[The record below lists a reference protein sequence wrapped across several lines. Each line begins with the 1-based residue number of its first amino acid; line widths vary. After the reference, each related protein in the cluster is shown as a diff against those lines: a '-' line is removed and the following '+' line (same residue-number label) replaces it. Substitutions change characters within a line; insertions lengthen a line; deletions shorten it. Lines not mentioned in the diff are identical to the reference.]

1 MSEFAKLAQDF
12 VEATSLLVGQ
22 RTINIMDQKGIIIA
36 STEKHRIGDFHQG
49 ASEVL
54 ATGKP
59 VRIKKEDLPRYP
71 GTKEGYNM
79 PIFLNDEIIGVVGI
93 FGCEEEVQSIANLLR
108 VYVTQSFSQ
117 FQMTQKQNLEA
128 ELRNQLLRL
137 LLFGG
142 KSQKEMI
149 TKLCGMLDL
158 RLKFPVRI
166 ILLYERAAERNMKH
180 LLDYHQFIQN
190 LIWKNVLDRRCDVF
204 GIQNADYVIL
214 LGGSGELL
222 ETRKRLDKLLQEI
235 EREAVWDAAVSSPCR
250 NMEEVSE
257 GMKEVSVLRNRRGGM
272 IQNLEEH
279 TCRMQYLM
287 GRFTVQDGARTV
299 VRMLRRLED
308 QQHIVGQI
316 LLFAEPPGQLQ
327 ENGHVAVMAAGMH
340 HPRVGRG
347 VGHLVLFLD
356 GQGIRIRPEGNG
368 ILLSEIKKSAQ
379 GAVHGRKHLAVQVFQ
394 SGTQIFHGLGQVPVQ
409 FRDPVQRPAVIGQ
422 LHILSPP

>member
-49 ASEVL
+49 AAEVL
-54 ATGKP
+54 ETGKP
-59 VRIKKEDLPRYP
+59 VLIKIEDLPRYP

-142 KSQKEMI
+142 ESQKEMI
-149 TKLCGMLDL
+149 AKLCGMLNL
-158 RLKFPVRI
+158 QLEYPIRI
-166 ILLYERAAERNMKH
+166 VLLYERARERNMKH
-180 LLDYHQFIQN
+180 LLDYSQLIQN
-190 LIWKNVLDRRCDVF
+190 LIWKNVLDRRRDVF

-214 LGGSGELL
+214 LGGGESP
-222 ETRKRLDKLLQEI
+222 EMQKRLDKLLHEI
-235 EREAVWDAAVSSPCR
+235 EAEDVLNAAVSSPCR
-250 NMEEVSE
+250 NLEEISA
-257 GMKEVSVLRNRRGGM
+257 GMREVSVLRNRKGGT

-279 TCRMQYLM
+279 SCRMQYLLGSM
-287 GRFTVQDGARTV
+287 TVQEGARTAA
-299 VRMLRRLED
+299 RMLRRLKE
-308 QQHIVGQI
+308 QHGENQAEQ
-316 LLFAEPPGQLQ
+316 LLRTARVYYECGGSVARAAEQLNLHKNTLLYRMKQ
-327 ENGHVAVMAAGMH
+327 LYQTFEMEQDSAFVREFFIRMLLEYRNMPESGKSPDGM
-340 HPRVGRG
+340 
-347 VGHLVLFLD
+347 
-356 GQGIRIRPEGNG
+356 E
-368 ILLSEIKKSAQ
+368 
-379 GAVHGRKHLAVQVFQ
+379 
-394 SGTQIFHGLGQVPVQ
+394 
-409 FRDPVQRPAVIGQ
+409 
-422 LHILSPP
+422 

>member
-117 FQMTQKQNLEA
+117 LQMTQKQNLEA

-158 RLKFPVRI
+158 QLKFPVRI

-190 LIWKNVLDRRCDVF
+190 LIWKNVLDRRRDVF

-214 LGGSGELL
+214 LGESGELL

-308 QQHIVGQI
+308 QHGEKQAEQ
-316 LLFAEPPGQLQ
+316 LLQTAQVYYEYGGSVAKAAEKLNLHKNTLLYRMKQLYQ
-327 ENGHVAVMAAGMH
+327 TLELEQDTVFV
-340 HPRVGRG
+340 RE
-347 VGHLVLFLD
+347 FF
-356 GQGIRIRPEGNG
+356 IRMLLEYRNMPESG
-368 ILLSEIKKSAQ
+368 KSPN
-379 GAVHGRKHLAVQVFQ
+379 
-394 SGTQIFHGLGQVPVQ
+394 SME
-409 FRDPVQRPAVIGQ
+409 
-422 LHILSPP
+422 

>member
-117 FQMTQKQNLEA
+117 LQMTQKQNLEA

-149 TKLCGMLDL
+149 TKLCGMLNL
-158 RLKFPVRI
+158 QLEFPLRI

-180 LLDYHQFIQN
+180 LLDYPQFIQN
-190 LIWKNVLDRRCDVF
+190 LIWKNVLDRRRDVF

-214 LGGSGELL
+214 LGGGESP
-222 ETRKRLDKLLQEI
+222 EMQKSLDKLLHEI
-235 EREAVWDAAVSSPCR
+235 EAEDVWNAAVSSPCR
-250 NMEEVSE
+250 NLEEISA
-257 GMKEVSVLRNRRGGM
+257 GMREVSVLRNRKGGT

-279 TCRMQYLM
+279 SCRMQYLLGSM
-287 GRFTVQDGARTV
+287 TVQEGARTAA
-299 VRMLRRLED
+299 RMLRRLKE
-308 QQHIVGQI
+308 QHGENQAEQ
-316 LLFAEPPGQLQ
+316 LLRTARVYYECGGSVARAAEQLNLHKNTLLYRMKQ
-327 ENGHVAVMAAGMH
+327 LYQTFEMEQDSAFVREFFIRMLLEYRNMPESGKSPDGM
-340 HPRVGRG
+340 
-347 VGHLVLFLD
+347 
-356 GQGIRIRPEGNG
+356 E
-368 ILLSEIKKSAQ
+368 
-379 GAVHGRKHLAVQVFQ
+379 
-394 SGTQIFHGLGQVPVQ
+394 
-409 FRDPVQRPAVIGQ
+409 
-422 LHILSPP
+422 

>member
-49 ASEVL
+49 AAEVL
-54 ATGKP
+54 ETGKP
-59 VRIKKEDLPRYP
+59 VLIKIEDLPRYP

-142 KSQKEMI
+142 ESQKEMI
-149 TKLCGMLDL
+149 AKLCGMLNL
-158 RLKFPVRI
+158 QLEYPIRI
-166 ILLYERAAERNMKH
+166 VLLYERARERNMKH
-180 LLDYHQFIQN
+180 LLDYSQLIQN
-190 LIWKNVLDRRCDVF
+190 LIWKNVLDRRRDVF

-214 LGGSGELL
+214 LGGGESP
-222 ETRKRLDKLLQEI
+222 EMQKRLDKLLHEI
-235 EREAVWDAAVSSPCR
+235 EAEDVWNAAVSSPCR
-250 NMEEVSE
+250 NLEEISA
-257 GMKEVSVLRNRRGGM
+257 GMREVSVLRNRKGGT

-279 TCRMQYLM
+279 SCRMQYLLGSM
-287 GRFTVQDGARTV
+287 TVQEGARTAA
-299 VRMLRRLED
+299 RMLRRLKE
-308 QQHIVGQI
+308 QHGENQAEQ
-316 LLFAEPPGQLQ
+316 LLRTARVYYECGGSVARAAEQLNLHKNTLLYRMKQLYQTFEMEQDSAFVREFFIRMLLEYRMFLESEKDPG
-327 ENGHVAVMAAGMH
+327 
-340 HPRVGRG
+340 
-347 VGHLVLFLD
+347 
-356 GQGIRIRPEGNG
+356 I
-368 ILLSEIKKSAQ
+368 
-379 GAVHGRKHLAVQVFQ
+379 
-394 SGTQIFHGLGQVPVQ
+394 
-409 FRDPVQRPAVIGQ
+409 
-422 LHILSPP
+422 

>member
-117 FQMTQKQNLEA
+117 LQMTQKQNLEA

-158 RLKFPVRI
+158 QLKFPVRI

-190 LIWKNVLDRRCDVF
+190 LIWKNVLDRRRDVF

-235 EREAVWDAAVSSPCR
+235 EREAVWDAAVSSLCR

-299 VRMLRRLED
+299 VGMLRRLED
-308 QQHIVGQI
+308 QHGEKQSEQ
-316 LLFAEPPGQLQ
+316 LLQTAQVYYEYGGSVAKAAEKLNLHKNTLLYRMKQLYQ
-327 ENGHVAVMAAGMH
+327 TLELEQDTVFV
-340 HPRVGRG
+340 RE
-347 VGHLVLFLD
+347 FF
-356 GQGIRIRPEGNG
+356 IRMLLEYRNMPE
-368 ILLSEIKKSAQ
+368 SSKSPN
-379 GAVHGRKHLAVQVFQ
+379 
-394 SGTQIFHGLGQVPVQ
+394 SME
-409 FRDPVQRPAVIGQ
+409 
-422 LHILSPP
+422 

>member
-36 STEKHRIGDFHQG
+36 STEKYRIGDFHQG

-59 VRIKKEDLPRYP
+59 VRIQKEDLPRYP

-117 FQMTQKQNLEA
+117 LQMTQKQNLEA

-149 TKLCGMLDL
+149 TKLCGMLNL
-158 RLKFPVRI
+158 QLEFSVRI
-166 ILLYERAAERNMKH
+166 VLLYERAAERNMKH
-180 LLDYHQFIQN
+180 LLDYSQFIQN
-190 LIWKNVLDRRCDVF
+190 LIWKNVLDRRRDVF

-214 LGGSGELL
+214 LGGGESP
-222 ETRKRLDKLLQEI
+222 EMQKRLDKLLHEI
-235 EREAVWDAAVSSPCR
+235 EAEDVWNAAVSSPCR
-250 NMEEVSE
+250 NLEEILA
-257 GMKEVSVLRNRRGGM
+257 GMRELSVLKNRKGGV

-279 TCRMQYLM
+279 SCRMQYLM
-287 GRFTVQDGARTV
+287 GRFTVQDGARTA

-308 QQHIVGQI
+308 QHGEKQAEQ
-316 LLFAEPPGQLQ
+316 LLQTAQVYYEYGGSVAKAAEKLNLHKNTLLYRMKQLYQ
-327 ENGHVAVMAAGMH
+327 TLELEQDTVFV
-340 HPRVGRG
+340 RE
-347 VGHLVLFLD
+347 FF
-356 GQGIRIRPEGNG
+356 IRMLLEYRNMPEDSKSPEGM
-368 ILLSEIKKSAQ
+368 E
-379 GAVHGRKHLAVQVFQ
+379 
-394 SGTQIFHGLGQVPVQ
+394 
-409 FRDPVQRPAVIGQ
+409 
-422 LHILSPP
+422 

>member
-117 FQMTQKQNLEA
+117 LQMTQKQNLEA

-149 TKLCGMLDL
+149 IKLCGMLDL
-158 RLKFPVRI
+158 QLEFPVRI

-190 LIWKNVLDRRCDVF
+190 LIWKNVLDRRRDVF

-235 EREAVWDAAVSSPCR
+235 EREAVWNAAVSSPCR

-308 QQHIVGQI
+308 QHGEKQAEQ
-316 LLFAEPPGQLQ
+316 LLQTAQVYYEYGGSVAKAAEKLNLHKNTLLYRMKQLYQ
-327 ENGHVAVMAAGMH
+327 TLELEQDTVFV
-340 HPRVGRG
+340 RE
-347 VGHLVLFLD
+347 FF
-356 GQGIRIRPEGNG
+356 IRMLLEYRNMPESG
-368 ILLSEIKKSAQ
+368 KSPN
-379 GAVHGRKHLAVQVFQ
+379 
-394 SGTQIFHGLGQVPVQ
+394 SME
-409 FRDPVQRPAVIGQ
+409 
-422 LHILSPP
+422 

>member
-108 VYVTQSFSQ
+108 VYVTQSFSKL
-117 FQMTQKQNLEA
+117 QMTQKQNLEA

-158 RLKFPVRI
+158 QLKFPVRI

-235 EREAVWDAAVSSPCR
+235 EREAVWNAAVSSPCR

-308 QQHIVGQI
+308 QHGEKQAEQ
-316 LLFAEPPGQLQ
+316 LLQTAQVYYEYGGSVAKAAEKLNLHKNTLLYRMKQLYQ
-327 ENGHVAVMAAGMH
+327 TLELEQDTVFV
-340 HPRVGRG
+340 RE
-347 VGHLVLFLD
+347 FF
-356 GQGIRIRPEGNG
+356 IRMLLEYRNMPESG
-368 ILLSEIKKSAQ
+368 KSPN
-379 GAVHGRKHLAVQVFQ
+379 
-394 SGTQIFHGLGQVPVQ
+394 SME
-409 FRDPVQRPAVIGQ
+409 
-422 LHILSPP
+422 

>member
-49 ASEVL
+49 AAEVL
-54 ATGKP
+54 ETGKP
-59 VRIKKEDLPRYP
+59 VLIKIEDLPRYP

-142 KSQKEMI
+142 ESQKEMI
-149 TKLCGMLDL
+149 AKLCGMLNL
-158 RLKFPVRI
+158 QLEYPIRI
-166 ILLYERAAERNMKH
+166 VLLYERARERNMKH
-180 LLDYHQFIQN
+180 LLDYSQLSQN
-190 LIWKNVLDRRCDVF
+190 LIWKNVLDRRRDVF

-214 LGGSGELL
+214 LGGGESP
-222 ETRKRLDKLLQEI
+222 EMQKRLDKLLHEI
-235 EREAVWDAAVSSPCR
+235 EAEDVWNAAVSSPCR
-250 NMEEVSE
+250 NLEEISA
-257 GMKEVSVLRNRRGGM
+257 GMREVSVLRNRKGGT

-279 TCRMQYLM
+279 SCRMQYLLGSM
-287 GRFTVQDGARTV
+287 TVQEGARTAA
-299 VRMLRRLED
+299 RMLRRLKE
-308 QQHIVGQI
+308 QHGENQAEQ
-316 LLFAEPPGQLQ
+316 LLRTARVYYECGGSVARAAEQLNLHKNTLLYRMKQ
-327 ENGHVAVMAAGMH
+327 LYQTFEMEQDSAFVREFFIRMLLEYRNMPESGKSPDGM
-340 HPRVGRG
+340 
-347 VGHLVLFLD
+347 
-356 GQGIRIRPEGNG
+356 E
-368 ILLSEIKKSAQ
+368 
-379 GAVHGRKHLAVQVFQ
+379 
-394 SGTQIFHGLGQVPVQ
+394 
-409 FRDPVQRPAVIGQ
+409 
-422 LHILSPP
+422 

>member
-49 ASEVL
+49 AAEVL
-54 ATGKP
+54 EIGKP
-59 VRIKKEDLPRYP
+59 VLIKIEDLPRYP

-142 KSQKEMI
+142 ESQKEMI
-149 TKLCGMLDL
+149 AKLCGMLNL
-158 RLKFPVRI
+158 QLEYPIRI
-166 ILLYERAAERNMKH
+166 VLLYERARERNMKH
-180 LLDYHQFIQN
+180 LLDYSQLIQN
-190 LIWKNVLDRRCDVF
+190 LIWKNVLDRRRDVF

-214 LGGSGELL
+214 LGGGESP
-222 ETRKRLDKLLQEI
+222 EMQKRLDKLLHEI
-235 EREAVWDAAVSSPCR
+235 EAEDVWNAAVSSPCR
-250 NMEEVSE
+250 NLEEISA
-257 GMKEVSVLRNRRGGM
+257 GMREVSVLRNRKGGT

-279 TCRMQYLM
+279 SCRMQYLLGSM
-287 GRFTVQDGARTV
+287 TVQEGARIAA
-299 VRMLRRLED
+299 RMLRRLKE
-308 QQHIVGQI
+308 QHGENQAEQ
-316 LLFAEPPGQLQ
+316 LLRTARVYYECGGSVARAAEQLNLHKNTLLYRMKQ
-327 ENGHVAVMAAGMH
+327 LYQTFEMEQDSAFVREFFIRMLLEYRNMPESGKS
-340 HPRVGRG
+340 P
-347 VGHLVLFLD
+347 D
-356 GQGIRIRPEGNG
+356 GIE
-368 ILLSEIKKSAQ
+368 
-379 GAVHGRKHLAVQVFQ
+379 
-394 SGTQIFHGLGQVPVQ
+394 
-409 FRDPVQRPAVIGQ
+409 
-422 LHILSPP
+422 

>member
-49 ASEVL
+49 AAEVL
-54 ATGKP
+54 ETGKP
-59 VRIKKEDLPRYP
+59 VLIKIEDLPRYP

-142 KSQKEMI
+142 ESQKEMI
-149 TKLCGMLDL
+149 AKLCGMLNL
-158 RLKFPVRI
+158 QLEYPVRI
-166 ILLYERAAERNMKH
+166 VLLYERARERNMKH
-180 LLDYHQFIQN
+180 LLDYSQLIQN
-190 LIWKNVLDRRCDVF
+190 LIWKNVLDRRRDVF

-214 LGGSGELL
+214 LGGGESP
-222 ETRKRLDKLLQEI
+222 EMQKRLDKLLHEI
-235 EREAVWDAAVSSPCR
+235 EAEDVWNAAVSSPCR
-250 NMEEVSE
+250 NLEEISA
-257 GMKEVSVLRNRRGGM
+257 GMREVFVLRNRKGGT

-279 TCRMQYLM
+279 SCRMQYLLGSM
-287 GRFTVQDGARTV
+287 TVQEGARTAA
-299 VRMLRRLED
+299 RMLRRLKE
-308 QQHIVGQI
+308 QHGENQAEQ
-316 LLFAEPPGQLQ
+316 LLRTARVYYECGGSVARAAEQLNLHKNTLLYRMKQ
-327 ENGHVAVMAAGMH
+327 LYQTFEMEQDSAFVREFFIRMLLEYRNMPESGKSPDGM
-340 HPRVGRG
+340 
-347 VGHLVLFLD
+347 
-356 GQGIRIRPEGNG
+356 E
-368 ILLSEIKKSAQ
+368 
-379 GAVHGRKHLAVQVFQ
+379 
-394 SGTQIFHGLGQVPVQ
+394 
-409 FRDPVQRPAVIGQ
+409 
-422 LHILSPP
+422 

>member
-117 FQMTQKQNLEA
+117 LQMTQKQNLEA

-158 RLKFPVRI
+158 QLEFPVWI

-190 LIWKNVLDRRCDVF
+190 LIWKNVLDRRRDVF

-235 EREAVWDAAVSSPCR
+235 EREAVWNAAVSSPCR

-287 GRFTVQDGARTV
+287 GRFTVHDGARTV

-308 QQHIVGQI
+308 QHGEKQAEQ
-316 LLFAEPPGQLQ
+316 LLQTAQVYYEYGGSVAKAAEKLNLHKNTLLYRMKQLYQ
-327 ENGHVAVMAAGMH
+327 TLELEQDTVFV
-340 HPRVGRG
+340 RE
-347 VGHLVLFLD
+347 FF
-356 GQGIRIRPEGNG
+356 IRMLLEYRNMPESG
-368 ILLSEIKKSAQ
+368 KSPN
-379 GAVHGRKHLAVQVFQ
+379 
-394 SGTQIFHGLGQVPVQ
+394 SME
-409 FRDPVQRPAVIGQ
+409 
-422 LHILSPP
+422 

>member
-117 FQMTQKQNLEA
+117 LQMTQKQNLEA

-149 TKLCGMLDL
+149 TKLCGMLNL
-158 RLKFPVRI
+158 QLEFPLRI

-180 LLDYHQFIQN
+180 LLDYPQFIQN
-190 LIWKNVLDRRCDVF
+190 LIWKNVLDRRRDVF

-214 LGGSGELL
+214 LGGGESP
-222 ETRKRLDKLLQEI
+222 EMQKSLDKLLHEI
-235 EREAVWDAAVSSPCR
+235 EAEDVWNAAVSSPCR
-250 NMEEVSE
+250 NLEEISA
-257 GMKEVSVLRNRRGGM
+257 GMREVSVLRNRKGGT

-279 TCRMQYLM
+279 SCRMQYLLGSM
-287 GRFTVQDGARTV
+287 TVQEGARTAA
-299 VRMLRRLED
+299 RMLRRLKE
-308 QQHIVGQI
+308 QHGENQAEQ
-316 LLFAEPPGQLQ
+316 LLQTAQVYYEYGGSVAKAAEKLNLHKNTLLYRMKQLYQ
-327 ENGHVAVMAAGMH
+327 TFEMEQDSAFVREFFIRMLLEYRNMPESGKSPDGM
-340 HPRVGRG
+340 
-347 VGHLVLFLD
+347 
-356 GQGIRIRPEGNG
+356 E
-368 ILLSEIKKSAQ
+368 
-379 GAVHGRKHLAVQVFQ
+379 
-394 SGTQIFHGLGQVPVQ
+394 
-409 FRDPVQRPAVIGQ
+409 
-422 LHILSPP
+422 

>member
-49 ASEVL
+49 AAEVL
-54 ATGKP
+54 ETGKP
-59 VRIKKEDLPRYP
+59 VLIKIEDLPRYP

-142 KSQKEMI
+142 ESQKEMI
-149 TKLCGMLDL
+149 AKLCGMLNL
-158 RLKFPVRI
+158 QLEYPIRI
-166 ILLYERAAERNMKH
+166 VLLYERARERNMKH
-180 LLDYHQFIQN
+180 LLDYSQLIQN
-190 LIWKNVLDRRCDVF
+190 LIWKNVLDRRRDVF

-214 LGGSGELL
+214 LGGGESP
-222 ETRKRLDKLLQEI
+222 EMQKRLDKLLHEI
-235 EREAVWDAAVSSPCR
+235 EAEDVWNAAVSSPCR
-250 NMEEVSE
+250 NLEEISA
-257 GMKEVSVLRNRRGGM
+257 GMREVSVLRNRKGGT

-279 TCRMQYLM
+279 SCRMQYLLGSM
-287 GRFTVQDGARTV
+287 PVQEGARTAA
-299 VRMLRRLED
+299 RMLRRLKE
-308 QQHIVGQI
+308 QHGENQAEQ
-316 LLFAEPPGQLQ
+316 LLRTARVYYECGGSVARAAEQLNLHKNTLLYRMKQ
-327 ENGHVAVMAAGMH
+327 LYQTFEMEQDSAFVREFFIRMLLEYRNMPESGKS
-340 HPRVGRG
+340 P
-347 VGHLVLFLD
+347 D
-356 GQGIRIRPEGNG
+356 GIE
-368 ILLSEIKKSAQ
+368 
-379 GAVHGRKHLAVQVFQ
+379 
-394 SGTQIFHGLGQVPVQ
+394 
-409 FRDPVQRPAVIGQ
+409 
-422 LHILSPP
+422 

>member
-49 ASEVL
+49 AAEVL
-54 ATGKP
+54 ETGKP
-59 VRIKKEDLPRYP
+59 VLIKKEDLPRYP

-142 KSQKEMI
+142 ESQKEMI
-149 TKLCGMLDL
+149 AKLCGMLNL
-158 RLKFPVRI
+158 QLEYPIRI
-166 ILLYERAAERNMKH
+166 VLLYERARERNMKH
-180 LLDYHQFIQN
+180 LLDYSQLIQN
-190 LIWKNVLDRRCDVF
+190 LIWKNVLDRRRDVF

-214 LGGSGELL
+214 LGGGESP
-222 ETRKRLDKLLQEI
+222 EMQKRLDKLLHEI
-235 EREAVWDAAVSSPCR
+235 EAEDVWNAAVSSPCR
-250 NMEEVSE
+250 NLEEISA
-257 GMKEVSVLRNRRGGM
+257 GMREVSVLKKQGGGV

-279 TCRMQYLM
+279 SCRMQYLLGSM
-287 GRFTVQDGARTV
+287 TVQEGARTAA
-299 VRMLRRLED
+299 RMLRRLKE
-308 QQHIVGQI
+308 QHGENQAEQ
-316 LLFAEPPGQLQ
+316 LLRTARVYYECGGSVARAAEQLNLHKNTLLYRMKQ
-327 ENGHVAVMAAGMH
+327 LYQTFEMEQDSAFVREFFIRMLLEYRNMPESGKS
-340 HPRVGRG
+340 P
-347 VGHLVLFLD
+347 D
-356 GQGIRIRPEGNG
+356 GIE
-368 ILLSEIKKSAQ
+368 
-379 GAVHGRKHLAVQVFQ
+379 
-394 SGTQIFHGLGQVPVQ
+394 
-409 FRDPVQRPAVIGQ
+409 
-422 LHILSPP
+422 

>member
-108 VYVTQSFSQ
+108 VYVTQTFSQ
-117 FQMTQKQNLEA
+117 LQMTQKQNLEA

-158 RLKFPVRI
+158 QLKFPVRI
-166 ILLYERAAERNMKH
+166 ILLYERAAERKMKH

-235 EREAVWDAAVSSPCR
+235 EREAVWNAAVSSPCR

-299 VRMLRRLED
+299 VGMLRRLED
-308 QQHIVGQI
+308 QHGEKQAEQ
-316 LLFAEPPGQLQ
+316 LLQTAQVYYEYGGSVAKAAEKLNLHKNTLLYRMKQLYQ
-327 ENGHVAVMAAGMH
+327 TLELEQDTVFV
-340 HPRVGRG
+340 RE
-347 VGHLVLFLD
+347 FF
-356 GQGIRIRPEGNG
+356 IRMLLEYRNMPESG
-368 ILLSEIKKSAQ
+368 KSPN
-379 GAVHGRKHLAVQVFQ
+379 
-394 SGTQIFHGLGQVPVQ
+394 SME
-409 FRDPVQRPAVIGQ
+409 
-422 LHILSPP
+422 

>member
-117 FQMTQKQNLEA
+117 LQMTQKQNLEA

-158 RLKFPVRI
+158 QLKFPVRI
-166 ILLYERAAERNMKH
+166 ILL
-180 LLDYHQFIQN
+180 
-190 LIWKNVLDRRCDVF
+190 
-204 GIQNADYVIL
+204 
-214 LGGSGELL
+214 
-222 ETRKRLDKLLQEI
+222 
-235 EREAVWDAAVSSPCR
+235 
-250 NMEEVSE
+250 
-257 GMKEVSVLRNRRGGM
+257 
-272 IQNLEEH
+272 
-279 TCRMQYLM
+279 
-287 GRFTVQDGARTV
+287 
-299 VRMLRRLED
+299 
-308 QQHIVGQI
+308 
-316 LLFAEPPGQLQ
+316 
-327 ENGHVAVMAAGMH
+327 
-340 HPRVGRG
+340 
-347 VGHLVLFLD
+347 
-356 GQGIRIRPEGNG
+356 
-368 ILLSEIKKSAQ
+368 LS
-379 GAVHGRKHLAVQVFQ
+379 
-394 SGTQIFHGLGQVPVQ
+394 
-409 FRDPVQRPAVIGQ
+409 VQRSAI
-422 LHILSPP
+422 

>member
-49 ASEVL
+49 AAEVL
-54 ATGKP
+54 ETGKP
-59 VRIKKEDLPRYP
+59 VLIKIEDLPRYP

-142 KSQKEMI
+142 ESQKEMI
-149 TKLCGMLDL
+149 AKLCGMLNL
-158 RLKFPVRI
+158 QLEHPIRI
-166 ILLYERAAERNMKH
+166 VLLYERARERNMKH
-180 LLDYHQFIQN
+180 LLDYSQLIQN
-190 LIWKNVLDRRCDVF
+190 LIWKNVLDRRRDVF

-214 LGGSGELL
+214 LGGGESP
-222 ETRKRLDKLLQEI
+222 EMQKRLDKLLHEI
-235 EREAVWDAAVSSPCR
+235 EAEDVWNAAVSSPCR
-250 NMEEVSE
+250 NLEEISA
-257 GMKEVSVLRNRRGGM
+257 GMREVSVLRNRKGGT

-279 TCRMQYLM
+279 SCRMQYLLGSM
-287 GRFTVQDGARTV
+287 TVQEGARTAA
-299 VRMLRRLED
+299 RMLRRLKE
-308 QQHIVGQI
+308 QHGENQAEQ
-316 LLFAEPPGQLQ
+316 LLRTARVYYECGGSVARAAEQLNLHKNTLLYRMKQ
-327 ENGHVAVMAAGMH
+327 LYQTFEMEQDSAFVREFFIRMLLEYRNMPESGKSPDGM
-340 HPRVGRG
+340 
-347 VGHLVLFLD
+347 
-356 GQGIRIRPEGNG
+356 E
-368 ILLSEIKKSAQ
+368 
-379 GAVHGRKHLAVQVFQ
+379 
-394 SGTQIFHGLGQVPVQ
+394 
-409 FRDPVQRPAVIGQ
+409 
-422 LHILSPP
+422 

>member
-49 ASEVL
+49 AAEVL
-54 ATGKP
+54 ETGKP
-59 VRIKKEDLPRYP
+59 VLIKIEDLPRYP

-142 KSQKEMI
+142 ESQKEMI
-149 TKLCGMLDL
+149 AKLCGMLNL
-158 RLKFPVRI
+158 QLEYPIRI
-166 ILLYERAAERNMKH
+166 VLLYERARERNMKH
-180 LLDYHQFIQN
+180 LLDYSQLIQN
-190 LIWKNVLDRRCDVF
+190 LIWKNVLYRRRDVF

-214 LGGSGELL
+214 LGGGESP
-222 ETRKRLDKLLQEI
+222 EMQKRLDKLLHKI
-235 EREAVWDAAVSSPCR
+235 EAEDVWNAAVSSPCR
-250 NMEEVSE
+250 NLEEISA
-257 GMKEVSVLRNRRGGM
+257 GMREVSVLRNRKGGT

-279 TCRMQYLM
+279 SCRMQYLLGSM
-287 GRFTVQDGARTV
+287 TVQEGARTAA
-299 VRMLRRLED
+299 RMLRRLKE
-308 QQHIVGQI
+308 QHGENQAEQ
-316 LLFAEPPGQLQ
+316 LLRTARVYYECGGSVARAAEQLNLHKNTLLYRMKQ
-327 ENGHVAVMAAGMH
+327 LYQTFEMEQDSAFVREFFIRMLLEYRNMPESGKSPDGM
-340 HPRVGRG
+340 
-347 VGHLVLFLD
+347 
-356 GQGIRIRPEGNG
+356 E
-368 ILLSEIKKSAQ
+368 
-379 GAVHGRKHLAVQVFQ
+379 
-394 SGTQIFHGLGQVPVQ
+394 
-409 FRDPVQRPAVIGQ
+409 
-422 LHILSPP
+422 

>member
-49 ASEVL
+49 AAEVL
-54 ATGKP
+54 ETGKP
-59 VRIKKEDLPRYP
+59 VLIKIEDLPRYP

-142 KSQKEMI
+142 ESQKEMI
-149 TKLCGMLDL
+149 AKLCGMLNL
-158 RLKFPVRI
+158 QLEYPIRI
-166 ILLYERAAERNMKH
+166 VLLYERARERNMKH
-180 LLDYHQFIQN
+180 LLDYSQLIQN
-190 LIWKNVLDRRCDVF
+190 LIWKNVLDRRRDAF

-214 LGGSGELL
+214 LGGGESP
-222 ETRKRLDKLLQEI
+222 EMQKRLDKLLHEI
-235 EREAVWDAAVSSPCR
+235 EAEDVWNAAVSSPCR
-250 NMEEVSE
+250 NLEEISA
-257 GMKEVSVLRNRRGGM
+257 GMREVSVLRNRKGGT

-279 TCRMQYLM
+279 SCRMQYLLGSM
-287 GRFTVQDGARTV
+287 TVQEGARTAA
-299 VRMLRRLED
+299 RMLRRLKE
-308 QQHIVGQI
+308 QHGENQAEQ
-316 LLFAEPPGQLQ
+316 LLRTARVYYECGGSVARAAEQLNLHKNTLLYRMKQ
-327 ENGHVAVMAAGMH
+327 LYQTFEMEQDSAFVREFFIRMLLEYRNMPESGKSPDGM
-340 HPRVGRG
+340 
-347 VGHLVLFLD
+347 
-356 GQGIRIRPEGNG
+356 
-368 ILLSEIKKSAQ
+368 K
-379 GAVHGRKHLAVQVFQ
+379 
-394 SGTQIFHGLGQVPVQ
+394 
-409 FRDPVQRPAVIGQ
+409 
-422 LHILSPP
+422 

>member
-49 ASEVL
+49 AAEVL
-54 ATGKP
+54 ETGKP
-59 VRIKKEDLPRYP
+59 VLIKIEDLPRYP

-142 KSQKEMI
+142 ESQKEMI
-149 TKLCGMLDL
+149 AKLCGMLNL
-158 RLKFPVRI
+158 QLEYPIRI
-166 ILLYERAAERNMKH
+166 VLLYERARERNMKH
-180 LLDYHQFIQN
+180 LLDYSQLIQN
-190 LIWKNVLDRRCDVF
+190 LIWKNVLDRRRDVF

-214 LGGSGELL
+214 LGGGESP
-222 ETRKRLDKLLQEI
+222 EMQKRLDKLLHEI
-235 EREAVWDAAVSSPCR
+235 EAEDVWNAAVSSPCR
-250 NMEEVSE
+250 DLEEISA
-257 GMKEVSVLRNRRGGM
+257 GMREVSVLRNRKGGT

-279 TCRMQYLM
+279 SCRMQYLLGSM
-287 GRFTVQDGARTV
+287 TVQEGARTAA
-299 VRMLRRLED
+299 RMLRRLKE
-308 QQHIVGQI
+308 QHGENQAEQ
-316 LLFAEPPGQLQ
+316 LLRTARVYYECGGSVARAAEQLNLHKNTLLYRMKQ
-327 ENGHVAVMAAGMH
+327 LYQTFEMEQDSAFVREFFIRMLLEYRNMPESGKSPDGM
-340 HPRVGRG
+340 
-347 VGHLVLFLD
+347 
-356 GQGIRIRPEGNG
+356 E
-368 ILLSEIKKSAQ
+368 
-379 GAVHGRKHLAVQVFQ
+379 
-394 SGTQIFHGLGQVPVQ
+394 
-409 FRDPVQRPAVIGQ
+409 
-422 LHILSPP
+422 

>member
-49 ASEVL
+49 AAEVL
-54 ATGKP
+54 ETGKP
-59 VRIKKEDLPRYP
+59 VLIKIEDLPRYP

-142 KSQKEMI
+142 ESQKEMI
-149 TKLCGMLDL
+149 AKLCGMLNL
-158 RLKFPVRI
+158 QLEYPIRI
-166 ILLYERAAERNMKH
+166 VLLYERARERNMKH
-180 LLDYHQFIQN
+180 LLDYSQLIQN
-190 LIWKNVLDRRCDVF
+190 LIWKNVLDRRRDVF

-214 LGGSGELL
+214 LGGGESP
-222 ETRKRLDKLLQEI
+222 EMQKRLDKLLHEI
-235 EREAVWDAAVSSPCR
+235 EAEDVWNAAVSSPCR
-250 NMEEVSE
+250 NLEEISA
-257 GMKEVSVLRNRRGGM
+257 GMREVSVLRNRKGGT

-279 TCRMQYLM
+279 SCRMQYLLGSM
-287 GRFTVQDGARTV
+287 TVQEGARTAA
-299 VRMLRRLED
+299 RMLRRLKE
-308 QQHIVGQI
+308 QHGENQAEQ
-316 LLFAEPPGQLQ
+316 LLRTARVYYECGGSVARAAEQLNLHKNTLLYRMKQ
-327 ENGHVAVMAAGMH
+327 LYQTFEMEQDSAFVREFFIRMLLEYRNMPESGKS
-340 HPRVGRG
+340 P
-347 VGHLVLFLD
+347 D
-356 GQGIRIRPEGNG
+356 GIE
-368 ILLSEIKKSAQ
+368 
-379 GAVHGRKHLAVQVFQ
+379 
-394 SGTQIFHGLGQVPVQ
+394 
-409 FRDPVQRPAVIGQ
+409 
-422 LHILSPP
+422 

>member
-49 ASEVL
+49 AAEVL
-54 ATGKP
+54 ETGKP
-59 VRIKKEDLPRYP
+59 VLIKKEDLPRYP

-142 KSQKEMI
+142 ESQKEMI
-149 TKLCGMLDL
+149 AKLCGMLNL
-158 RLKFPVRI
+158 QLEYPIRI
-166 ILLYERAAERNMKH
+166 VLLYERARERNMKH
-180 LLDYHQFIQN
+180 LLDYSQLIQN
-190 LIWKNVLDRRCDVF
+190 LIWKNVLDRRRDVF

-214 LGGSGELL
+214 LGGGESP
-222 ETRKRLDKLLQEI
+222 EMQKRLDKLLHEI
-235 EREAVWDAAVSSPCR
+235 EAEDVWNAAVSSPCR
-250 NMEEVSE
+250 NLEEILA
-257 GMKEVSVLRNRRGGM
+257 GMREVSVLKNRKGGV

-279 TCRMQYLM
+279 SCRMQYLL
-287 GRFTVQDGARTV
+287 GSLTVQEGARTAA
-299 VRMLRRLED
+299 RMLRRLKE
-308 QQHIVGQI
+308 QHGENQAEQ
-316 LLFAEPPGQLQ
+316 LLRTARVYYECGGSVARAAEQLNLHKNTLLYRMKQ
-327 ENGHVAVMAAGMH
+327 LYQTFELEQDSAFVREFFIRMLLEYRNMPESGKSPDGM
-340 HPRVGRG
+340 
-347 VGHLVLFLD
+347 
-356 GQGIRIRPEGNG
+356 E
-368 ILLSEIKKSAQ
+368 
-379 GAVHGRKHLAVQVFQ
+379 
-394 SGTQIFHGLGQVPVQ
+394 
-409 FRDPVQRPAVIGQ
+409 
-422 LHILSPP
+422 

>member
-54 ATGKP
+54 ETGKP

-117 FQMTQKQNLEA
+117 LQMTQKQNLEA

-158 RLKFPVRI
+158 QLEFPVWI

-190 LIWKNVLDRRCDVF
+190 LIWKNVLDRRRDVF

-235 EREAVWDAAVSSPCR
+235 EREAVWNAAVSSPCR

-308 QQHIVGQI
+308 QHGEKQAEQ
-316 LLFAEPPGQLQ
+316 LLQTAQVYYEYGGSVAKAAEKLNLHKNTLLYRMKQLYQ
-327 ENGHVAVMAAGMH
+327 TLELEQDTVFV
-340 HPRVGRG
+340 RE
-347 VGHLVLFLD
+347 FF
-356 GQGIRIRPEGNG
+356 IRMLLEYRNMPEDSKSPEGM
-368 ILLSEIKKSAQ
+368 E
-379 GAVHGRKHLAVQVFQ
+379 
-394 SGTQIFHGLGQVPVQ
+394 
-409 FRDPVQRPAVIGQ
+409 
-422 LHILSPP
+422 